1 MNTITAMTTATN
13 RNPRE
18 LAGRDIRS
26 SRTLSRPVRFG
37 LVGLI
42 VLVGGLGFLTDFSRV
57 LARVDPVR
65 AASIGL
71 PNGQTLAAAAGR
83 HIFQN
88 PDRETRTQAAALAR
102 EALRLDPTAT
112 EALQTLALVAQ
123 LENDQSKLGPLLSYS
138 FDLSRR
144 QVRAHFWGIEEAV
157 TRGDVKLALKRYDLA
172 LRVSEAAQ
180 TNLFP
185 VLASSTREPLVRRE
199 LINVLAGS
207 PDWGDRFF
215 THLAENS
222 SSAPGAGQLFAEAR
236 SRGIAISKTQWATLV
251 KSLIAQEEFDQAWS
265 AYLQLN
271 PSAARNRLRDPRFTR
286 DPITPFEWA
295 VSEEMGLSTSL
306 LAQPGGGRFEV
317 SASPGSRDI
326 ALAQIQLLPSGRYRL
341 SGAGELVVG
350 ESPQAYWTL
359 ACRGGRELA
368 RIPVRVT
375 GARISFDGTAS
386 VDTGCPLQD
395 LRLHVGSE
403 IGSGDLTLSF
413 TSVQLEP
420 VRSGRP

>member
-18 LAGRDIRS
+18 LAGREIRS
-26 SRTLSRPVRFG
+26 SRILSRPVRFG

-42 VLVGGLGFLTDFSRV
+42 GLVGGLGFLTDFSRV
-57 LARVDPVR
+57 LARVDPIR

-180 TNLFP
+180 ANLFP

-199 LINVLAGS
+199 LINVLAGN

-215 THLAENS
+215 TYLAENS
-222 SSAPGAGQLFAEAR
+222 SSAPGAGQL
-236 SRGIAISKTQWATLV
+236 
-251 KSLIAQEEFDQAWS
+251 FDQAWS

-271 PSAARNRLRDPRFTR
+271 PSAARSRLRDPRFTR
-286 DPITPFEWA
+286 DPVTPFEWA

-386 VDTGCPLQD
+386 VDTGCPVQD